1 MIEMSMDTLRFRFPE
16 VHEDAEFSVDF
27 QRTLRVPDDDE
38 DYPLPAGLGEFPL
51 EHVDDHS
58 GRVPESWLRH
68 GGVMVPMHAAEALWI
83 NLNASYGRDGVAY
96 PFAVKVAAGKINA
109 VTGEPWS
116 VGLRP
121 GAPPTGPAHPRGSA
135 RGSGAPAQRR
145 TEALQDYMVVP
156 EQPWLDGFNTG
167 DGVIR
172 QFVAMPLGGGYTAEE
187 QITGQAEFGGI
198 QLLAYPMK
206 AQAYQRILE
215 RERRRR
221 AAWAASSRK
230 NAARDAELEAALLA
244 ELDAFEA
251 SGAVFSSPDNA
262 RRAHFAFSAL
272 ETDRDDVVDL
282 LDVDMGLGAGGR
294 IMQEICADPHDPDV
308 WDLEHPARCF
318 VHLARAEQWEAL
330 TGQPAPTDP
339 PTPEQYHSNGI
350 PWFDYTERGPVV
362 PASAVLSG
370 LNSVAAVAEASALEL
385 THNDSVPVERV
396 VRLQPRPRTRP
407 VAEPDT
413 W

>member
-1 MIEMSMDTLRFRFPE
+1 MIEMTMGTLRFRFPE

-27 QRTLRVPDDDE
+27 QRTLRVPDDGE

-58 GRVPESWLRH
+58 ERVPQSWLRH

-83 NLNASYGRDGVAY
+83 NLNSSFGREGVEY

-121 GAPPTGPAHPRGSA
+121 GAPPTGPAHPSRPA
-135 RGSGAPAQRR
+135 RGSGAPAHRR
-145 TEALQDYMVVP
+145 AEALQDYMVVP
-156 EQPWLDGFNTG
+156 EQPWLDGFNAG
-167 DGVIR
+167 EGVIR

-187 QITGQAEFGGI
+187 QITGQAEVGGI

-206 AQAYQRILE
+206 ADAYKRLVE
-215 RERRRR
+215 RERRHP
-221 AAWAASSRK
+221 
-230 NAARDAELEAALLA
+230 LGLA
-244 ELDAFEA
+244 FGSPAGDDRIH
-251 SGAVFSSPDNA
+251 FSSLDEWTT
-262 RRAHFAFSAL
+262 HHMLS
-272 ETDRDDVVDL
+272 ET
-282 LDVDMGLGAGGR
+282 VDMGLGAGGR
-294 IMQEICADPHDPDV
+294 IQQEICADPYDPDV

-318 VHLARAEQWEAL
+318 VHLARAEQWKAL
-330 TGQPAPTDP
+330 TGNAAPTEP
-339 PTPEQYHSNGI
+339 PTPQQYRSSGI
-350 PWFDYTERGPVV
+350 PWFDYTQRGPVV
-362 PASAVLSG
+362 PASEVLSA
-370 LNSVAAVAEASALEL
+370 LDSVAAVAEGNSLHL
-385 THNDSVPVERV
+385 THNDSVPVDRV
-396 VRLQPRPRTRP
+396 VRLKPRPRTRP